1 MCVFVWRESGV
12 SVTDSGIGVGK
23 DFNDGRFS
31 ELVESMVSWLSSRYR
46 KPAHPLRFLLSF
58 LNFPMKIHE
67 MEQGLINF
75 FFFIIYLSFPSGFKV
90 GPDLT
95 HKSQSKTRSRCDIG
109 RRVVGPG
116 LVFCIVFV
124 FVFLMMVF
132 TV

>member
-90 GPDLT
+90 GPDV
-95 HKSQSKTRSRCDIG
+95 KPIRVN
-109 RRVVGPG
+109 RRRGVG
-116 LVFCIVFV
+116 VI
-124 FVFLMMVF
+124 
-132 TV
+132 

>member
-1 MCVFVWRESGV
+1 
-12 SVTDSGIGVGK
+12 
-23 DFNDGRFS
+23 
-31 ELVESMVSWLSSRYR
+31 
-46 KPAHPLRFLLSF
+46 
-58 LNFPMKIHE
+58 MKIHE